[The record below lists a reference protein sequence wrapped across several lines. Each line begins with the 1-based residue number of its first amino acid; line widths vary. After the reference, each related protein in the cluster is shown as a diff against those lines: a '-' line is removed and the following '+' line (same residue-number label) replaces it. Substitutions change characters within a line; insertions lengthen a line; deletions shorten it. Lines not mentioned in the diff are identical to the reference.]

1 MPWRLYSGKGESYMK
16 FDLQRFAD
24 DSEGYSI
31 DEALSVLNGTNEP
44 PAATE
49 PAQEQPDTQTPETQP
64 EQEQQPDNEPGKVET
79 EEPAE
84 QQTEPEQTPDFNQVI
99 KFKENGQ
106 EVELTL
112 AQLIDRAQKGSNY
125 ERRMQEVAQQQK
137 AFEAS
142 LQQQQANQQNDP
154 AKQFEEL
161 NNKVTARAMQML
173 GIQNSDEFIPDA
185 TGMIGDKVHYAAY
198 QKGKEYLASFNPS
211 EGNRHINHSD
221 LFKQTQ
227 VAMRRNHGTL
237 PWPEVEFDVNK
248 LSKYGDIHHIRKLAD
263 YQEDVI
269 DESQAQECINF
280 AKEVNNI
287 LKKYWHKR

>member
-1 MPWRLYSGKGESYMK
+1 MSLATKSTEN
-16 FDLQRFAD
+16 L
-24 DSEGYSI
+24 SI
-31 DEALSVLNGTNEP
+31 AEYCLMTLRQYHI
-44 PAATE
+44 AA
-49 PAQEQPDTQTPETQP
+49 
-64 EQEQQPDNEPGKVET
+64 
-79 EEPAE
+79 
-84 QQTEPEQTPDFNQVI
+84 
-99 KFKENGQ
+99 
-106 EVELTL
+106 
-112 AQLIDRAQKGSNY
+112 
-125 ERRMQEVAQQQK
+125 
-137 AFEAS
+137 
-142 LQQQQANQQNDP
+142 
-154 AKQFEEL
+154 
-161 NNKVTARAMQML
+161 ARAY
-173 GIQNSDEFIPDA
+173 
-185 TGMIGDKVHYAAY
+185 YAAY